1 MSAPSR
7 CSERVL
13 DYLAVLVEAKKK
25 KSPLR
30 TQMYSF
36 HICLDLA
43 VKYFNAWSVKRQK
56 KKHLTLTLF
65 YTFND
70 VH

>member
-43 VKYFNAWSVKRQK
+43 VKYFNPWSVKRQNK
-56 KKHLTLTLF
+56 TDIF